1 MSIHCSTRFIITRS
15 LRNSMSM
22 SSSNPESGEIGGE
35 FGAAVAPAVAPP
47 DSASTTSSSSLST
60 SSTSGPHKKRKA
72 SVQMPAGKTTE
83 EKKWDRVLANRR
95 SAKES
100 RERRKQLLSDLEE
113 SVEKLKKDNSGLSAE
128 NANLRTQLQIALA
141 SNNRTAAEAT
151 LTGAANPHLA
161 RSIAAG
167 LLLRSPSTIAAP
179 AAPTMLAGGAQQQLT
194 TNSNNSAAILAA
206 LASAMGAPNAQ
217 SGAALAPAGPD
228 LSSALAQLTALQQN
242 QPQQQLNTS
251 FGSLQAQALAQQQQQ
266 QGTSTLAGLSGALSL
281 ATRSSS
287 LASTTSTG
295 AHEEQKQ
302 QG

>member
-1 MSIHCSTRFIITRS
+1 
-15 LRNSMSM
+15 
-22 SSSNPESGEIGGE
+22 
-35 FGAAVAPAVAPP
+35 
-47 DSASTTSSSSLST
+47 
-60 SSTSGPHKKRKA
+60 
-72 SVQMPAGKTTE
+72 MPAGKTTE

-251 FGSLQAQALAQQQQQ
+251 VGSLQAQALAQQQQQ
-266 QGTSTLAGLSGALSL
+266 QATSTLAGLSGALSL

>member
-1 MSIHCSTRFIITRS
+1 MSI
-15 LRNSMSM
+15 
-22 SSSNPESGEIGGE
+22 SNPEGGEIGGE
-35 FGAAVAPAVAPP
+35 FGAAPAVTPP
-47 DSASTTSSSSLST
+47 DSASTSSSSSM
-60 SSTSGPHKKRKA
+60 STSGPHKKRKA
-72 SVQMPAGKTTE
+72 SVQIPAGKTTE

-151 LTGAANPHLA
+151 LAGAANPHLA

-167 LLLRSPSTIAAP
+167 LLLRSPSTIATP
-179 AAPTMLAGGAQQQLT
+179 AAPTMLAGGAQQQHMM
-194 TNSNNSAAILAA
+194 NANNSAAILTA

-228 LSSALAQLTALQQN
+228 LSSALAQLTALQQS
-242 QPQQQLNTS
+242 QPQQQLNPS
-251 FGSLQAQALAQQQQQ
+251 VGSLQAQALAQQQQQ
-266 QGTSTLAGLSGALSL
+266 QQQATSTLAGLSGALSL

-295 AHEEQKQ
+295 AHEEQKEQ
-302 QG
+302 QS

>member
-35 FGAAVAPAVAPP
+35 FGAAVAP

-60 SSTSGPHKKRKA
+60 LSTSGPHKKRKA

-83 EKKWDRVLANRR
+83 EEKWDRVLANRR

-151 LTGAANPHLA
+151 LAGAANPHLA

-167 LLLRSPSTIAAP
+167 LLLRGPSTIAAP
-179 AAPTMLAGGAQQQLT
+179 AAPTMLAGGAQQQHMM
-194 TNSNNSAAILAA
+194 NANNSAAILAA

-228 LSSALAQLTALQQN
+228 LSSALAQLTALQQQS

-251 FGSLQAQALAQQQQQ
+251 VGSLHAQALAQQQQQ
-266 QGTSTLAGLSGALSL
+266 QATSTLAGLSGALSL

-295 AHEEQKQ
+295 VHEEQKQ